1 MCKKIVAFFSL
12 LSKTQETGVKKLGVT
27 QELLS
32 LVTGLAHYLKLLI
45 RISLQ
50 GALKL
55 ERERK
60 SIEGLHQFLADLEHL
75 ESLKEAENAD
85 LLSDVSG
92 LADQQSDICHKCKEP
107 IDDECVKL
115 DQQRWHKNHL
125 ACDYCERILGDE
137 IPDALWSERE
147 GQIVCRRC
155 HEERRQAPDAVA
167 SFESITRL
175 QQYVY
180 LLRVALARLL
190 SVLRSGGALP
200 HTSDDPNLTRYD
212 SNEGHRVNQSGQLDP
227 PLLRANSRS
236 KSYGGSG
243 SNATDNNASSYEQT
257 VGEMKRLRST
267 RMDTQLST
275 NLKKARTSRILDGPE
290 GFSRRPG
297 SAGAD
302 GSDQRK
308 QQGFHIVQDPDS
320 SNDEPKGNLV
330 FGHQDALTL
339 DDIPRIV
346 AAEQAKEQRPNAY
359 KHAKNQLIGSSGREP
374 KFHSGHQR
382 GVSGGND
389 LDIPGTDSAPQR
401 TKRYF
406 SELSALEYFIVRHV
420 AVLSMEPLLE
430 GHYNLED
437 LLNLIENKKPGT
449 FWGKFG
455 KAFTKNDRPKGKK
468 KGVFG
473 IPLDVLVERDGVD
486 STYGVG
492 PGAIR
497 VPGLIDDTISAM
509 RQMDMAVEG
518 VFRKNGNIKNL
529 REIAEK
535 LDAKEVDVD
544 LSRENPVQLAAL
556 LKKFLRELPDPL
568 LTYKLYRLFIISQSK
583 YLCNFYLYHL
593 LLKIVT
599 YNLC

>member
-1 MCKKIVAFFSL
+1 M

-50 GALKL
+50 GSLKL
-55 ERERK
+55 ERERR
-60 SIEGLHQFLADLEHL
+60 SIEGLNQFLVDLEHL
-75 ESLKEAENAD
+75 ESVKEAENSD
-85 LLSDVSG
+85 LLSGVSG
-92 LADQQSDICHKCKEP
+92 LADQQSDLCHKCKEP
-107 IDDECVKL
+107 IDDECVRL
-115 DQQRWHKNHL
+115 DQQRWHHHHL
-125 ACDYCERILGDE
+125 TCDYCDKIVGKDLKG
-137 IPDALWSERE
+137 ALWSERE
-147 GQIVCRRC
+147 GQVVCRQC
-155 HEERRQAPDAVA
+155 HEEKHQAPDATA
-167 SFESITRL
+167 SFQAVTRL

-190 SVLRSGGALP
+190 SVLRSGGTLP
-200 HTSDDPNLTRYD
+200 HTSDDPNLTTYD
-212 SNEGHRVNQSGQLDP
+212 SKEGHRVNESGQLDP
-227 PLLRANSRS
+227 PLLRSSSRS
-236 KSYGGSG
+236 KSYGGTGVADS
-243 SNATDNNASSYEQT
+243 NASSYEQT

-302 GSDQRK
+302 GSDRK
-308 QQGFHIVQDPDS
+308 QQGFHIVEDRDAN
-320 SNDEPKGNLV
+320 NDAPTSNLV

-389 LDIPGTDSAPQR
+389 LDIPSADSAPQR
-401 TKRYF
+401 QKRYF

-430 GHYNLED
+430 GHFTLED
-437 LLNLIENKKPGT
+437 LLNLIETRKPT

-455 KAFTKNDRPKGKK
+455 KAFQKNNDRPKGVKK

-473 IPLDVLVERDGVD
+473 VPLDALVERDGVE

-492 PGAIR
+492 PGALR
-497 VPGLIDDTISAM
+497 VPGIIDDTISAM
-509 RQMDMAVEG
+509 RQMDMSVEG
-518 VFRKNGNIKNL
+518 VFRKNGNIKGL
-529 REIAEK
+529 RDLTEK
-535 LDAKEVDVD
+535 IDAKEGDVD
-544 LSRENPVQLAAL
+544 LSRENPVQVAAL

-568 LTYKLYRLFIISQSK
+568 LTYKLYRLFITSQSK
-583 YLCNFYLYHL
+583 S
-593 LLKIVT
+593 
-599 YNLC
+599 